1 MSISS
6 GLYSYLAAQ
15 AAISTLVSARI
26 YPVILPQDPTYPAIT
41 FNIDGI
47 RDTFTFNDGQTSFV
61 GADIQI
67 DAWATT
73 QKGAEDLA
81 AAINNALQN
90 HTGDMGG
97 VVVNRCFREAQVDIY
112 ESTVNAYR
120 RSLSYVC
127 WHTE

>member
-6 GLYSYLAAQ
+6 GIYAYLSAQ
-15 AAISTLVSARI
+15 SAITALTGTRI
-26 YPVILPQDPTYPAIT
+26 YPIILPQDPTYPAIT
-41 FNIDGI
+41 YSIDNI
-47 RDTFTFNDGQTSFV
+47 RDTFTLTNGQTNFV

-81 AAINNALQN
+81 ALINTAMRNLKGSMAGVSVHAIYRDSQI
-90 HTGDMGG
+90 
-97 VVVNRCFREAQVDIY
+97 DIY
-112 ESTVNAYR
+112 ESEINAYR
-120 RSLSYVC
+120 RSISYVC